1 DQGSRGDAGLLARQD
16 RGDDARRDRRRFG
29 DDDAPLGLSR
39 RQPAVRR
46 RARRLDDL
54 RHDPRRF
61 RRPLARHRLS
71 RRLDDAVSRR
81 HGRARAVALVVRLGL
96 GRDRRH
102 PQGRGVLLGDD
113 HPVADPRHRARRL
126 DGRFDRAR
134 LRRRRD
140 RLRRPAG
147 ARRLGLLR
155 DRRLARRAVLD
166 RLHPH
171 PAARRHRRR
180 FPRQAGRPW
189 RPRVEPPARLGGHRR
204 VHRRLPRRPAAARR
218 AASGVDGIRG
228 PAIGWAD
235 PPTEA
240 PAMAADPNRIILTGE
255 NPFIRLGQTEG
266 GPQTTNASFWRIVT
280 CPKGPGHVLYLKSE
294 LTENRWRI
302 YSDNIAMAR
311 WLQQTVQGM
320 LNPETAD
327 TTIPVT
333 DAEFSK
339 TGDPRYFWTERV
351 STLDEEISLTWY
363 DIGDPLLIHTS
374 PGEGGRK
381 YGVCTLLIPALGA
394 RLSRN
399 GTDAA
404 GTPFAT

>member
-1 DQGSRGDAGLLARQD
+1 
-16 RGDDARRDRRRFG
+16 
-29 DDDAPLGLSR
+29 
-39 RQPAVRR
+39 
-46 RARRLDDL
+46 
-54 RHDPRRF
+54 
-61 RRPLARHRLS
+61 
-71 RRLDDAVSRR
+71 
-81 HGRARAVALVVRLGL
+81 
-96 GRDRRH
+96 
-102 PQGRGVLLGDD
+102 
-113 HPVADPRHRARRL
+113 
-126 DGRFDRAR
+126 
-134 LRRRRD
+134 
-140 RLRRPAG
+140 
-147 ARRLGLLR
+147 
-155 DRRLARRAVLD
+155 
-166 RLHPH
+166 
-171 PAARRHRRR
+171 
-180 FPRQAGRPW
+180 
-189 RPRVEPPARLGGHRR
+189 
-204 VHRRLPRRPAAARR
+204 
-218 AASGVDGIRG
+218 
-228 PAIGWAD
+228 
-235 PPTEA
+235 
-240 PAMAADPNRIILTGE
+240 MAADPNRIILTGE

-363 DIGDPLLIHTS
+363 DIGEPLLIHTS

-404 GTPFAT
+404 GTPFATQREGRPFSTCALAFSESWTEPR